1 MIDGITILN
10 NVTVSDFN
18 PIPWL
23 GVFIGLTVAYI
34 IIYIKYDKFDKKDVR
49 GVWYAIFGITLI
61 LLIADIRFSKVDAI
75 QCTIEDY
82 VSINEV
88 YDKYDIA
95 DKEFTLED
103 FSCEH
108 LISDEAIPCRVYSA
122 KSMMEATVNNLNTFR
137 KLYLET
143 QDKKYWWQMIQ
154 LLPSSYNQRRT
165 VMLNYEVIA
174 NIYKS
179 RKNHKL
185 DEWSFGFI
193 EWILSL
199 PYSELITGGTING

>member
-88 YDKYDIA
+88 YDKYDVI
-95 DKEFTLED
+95 DKQGEIWTLRKKTNED
-103 FSCEH
+103 
-108 LISDEAIPCRVYSA
+108 
-122 KSMMEATVNNLNTFR
+122 T
-137 KLYLET
+137 
-143 QDKKYWWQMIQ
+143 
-154 LLPSSYNQRRT
+154 
-165 VMLNYEVIA
+165 
-174 NIYKS
+174 
-179 RKNHKL
+179 
-185 DEWSFGFI
+185 
-193 EWILSL
+193 
-199 PYSELITGGTING
+199 

>member
-23 GVFIGLTVAYI
+23 GVFISLTVAYI

-82 VSINEV
+82 VSMRFMIN
-88 YDKYDIA
+88 
-95 DKEFTLED
+95 TML
-103 FSCEH
+103 
-108 LISDEAIPCRVYSA
+108 LISKA
-122 KSMMEATVNNLNTFR
+122 KYGL
-137 KLYLET
+137 
-143 QDKKYWWQMIQ
+143 
-154 LLPSSYNQRRT
+154 
-165 VMLNYEVIA
+165 
-174 NIYKS
+174 
-179 RKNHKL
+179 
-185 DEWSFGFI
+185 
-193 EWILSL
+193 
-199 PYSELITGGTING
+199 